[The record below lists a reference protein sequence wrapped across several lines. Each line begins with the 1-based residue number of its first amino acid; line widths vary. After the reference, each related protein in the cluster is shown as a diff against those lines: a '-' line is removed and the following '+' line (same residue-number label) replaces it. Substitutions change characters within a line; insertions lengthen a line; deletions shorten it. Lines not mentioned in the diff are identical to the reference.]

1 MEKLIEEFSI
11 GLFFWQTIIFVILI
25 FLLKKFAWSPIL
37 KAVNDREQGIK
48 DALDSAEAAKKEMQS
63 LQADNEKI
71 MKEARAQRDSLL
83 KEARDLKNSMISQAK
98 DEAKSEAQK
107 IIESAN
113 EAILNEKNAAV
124 SDIKKQ
130 VASLSIEI
138 AEKLLKEKLSDDNKQ
153 MKIVEDLIKDVKLKW
168 IITELHIDTP
178 KQH

>member
-71 MKEARAQRDSLL
+71 MKEARAERDSLL

-168 IITELHIDTP
+168 TITELHIDTP

>member
-25 FLLKKFAWSPIL
+25 YLLQKFAWSPIL

-71 MKEARAQRDSLL
+71 MKEARAERDSLL
-83 KEARDLKNSMISQAK
+83 KEARGLKNSMISQAK

>member
-71 MKEARAQRDSLL
+71 MKEARAERDSLL

-138 AEKLLKEKLSDDNKQ
+138 AEKLLKEKLSDDSKQ

>member
-71 MKEARAQRDSLL
+71 MKEARAERDSLL
-83 KEARDLKNSMISQAK
+83 KEARDLKNTMISQAK

-153 MKIVEDLIKDVKLKW
+153 MKIVEDLIKDVKLK
-168 IITELHIDTP
+168 
-178 KQH
+178 

>member
-48 DALDSAEAAKKEMQS
+48 DALDSAEAAKIEMQS
-63 LQADNEKI
+63 LKADNEKI
-71 MKEARAQRDSLL
+71 MKEARAERDSLL

-153 MKIVEDLIKDVKLKW
+153 MKIVEDLIKDVKLK
-168 IITELHIDTP
+168 
-178 KQH
+178 

>member
-71 MKEARAQRDSLL
+71 MKEARAERDSLL

-153 MKIVEDLIKDVKLKW
+153 MKIVENLIKDVKLK
-168 IITELHIDTP
+168 
-178 KQH
+178 

>member
-71 MKEARAQRDSLL
+71 MKEARAERDSLL

-168 IITELHIDTP
+168 ITTELHIDTP

>member
-1 MEKLIEEFSI
+1 MKNFQL
-11 GLFFWQTIIFVILI
+11 GY
-25 FLLKKFAWSPIL
+25 FLANDNFCYSNFLVKKFAWSPIL

-71 MKEARAQRDSLL
+71 MKEARAERDSLL

-138 AEKLLKEKLSDDNKQ
+138 AETS
-153 MKIVEDLIKDVKLKW
+153 
-168 IITELHIDTP
+168 
-178 KQH
+178 

>member
-1 MEKLIEEFSI
+1 M
-11 GLFFWQTIIFVILI
+11 
-25 FLLKKFAWSPIL
+25 

-71 MKEARAQRDSLL
+71 MKEARAERDSLL

-168 IITELHIDTP
+168 IITELHIDML
-178 KQH
+178 KQQSPHAIKMR

>member
-71 MKEARAQRDSLL
+71 MKEARAERDSLL

-168 IITELHIDTP
+168 ILTELHIDMP

>member
-1 MEKLIEEFSI
+1 MEKLLEEFSI

-25 FLLKKFAWSPIL
+25 FLLRKFAWSPIL

-71 MKEARAQRDSLL
+71 MKEARAERDSLL
-83 KEARDLKNSMISQAK
+83 KEARGLKNSMISQAK

-153 MKIVEDLIKDVKLKW
+153 MKIVEDLIKDVKLK
-168 IITELHIDTP
+168 
-178 KQH
+178 

>member
-48 DALDSAEAAKKEMQS
+48 DALDSAEVAKKEMQS

-71 MKEARAQRDSLL
+71 MKEARAERDSLL
-83 KEARDLKNSMISQAK
+83 KEARGLKNSMISQAK

-168 IITELHIDTP
+168 FITELHIDTP

>member
-71 MKEARAQRDSLL
+71 MKEARAERDSLL

-98 DEAKSEAQK
+98 DEAKDEAQK

-138 AEKLLKEKLSDDNKQ
+138 AEKLLKEKLSDDWHNYSTQEIKQ
-153 MKIVEDLIKDVKLKW
+153 S
-168 IITELHIDTP
+168 
-178 KQH
+178 

>member
-1 MEKLIEEFSI
+1 M
-11 GLFFWQTIIFVILI
+11 
-25 FLLKKFAWSPIL
+25 

-71 MKEARAQRDSLL
+71 MKEARAERDSLL

-168 IITELHIDTP
+168 IITEQHIDMP

>member
-1 MEKLIEEFSI
+1 
-11 GLFFWQTIIFVILI
+11 
-25 FLLKKFAWSPIL
+25 
-37 KAVNDREQGIK
+37 
-48 DALDSAEAAKKEMQS
+48 MQS

-71 MKEARAQRDSLL
+71 MKEARAERDSLL

-168 IITELHIDTP
+168 FITELHIDTP

>member
-71 MKEARAQRDSLL
+71 MKEARAERDSLL

-113 EAILNEKNAAV
+113 EAILNEK
-124 SDIKKQ
+124 KCCCFR
-130 VASLSIEI
+130 
-138 AEKLLKEKLSDDNKQ
+138 
-153 MKIVEDLIKDVKLKW
+153 
-168 IITELHIDTP
+168 H
-178 KQH
+178 

>member
-48 DALDSAEAAKKEMQS
+48 DALDSAESAKKEMQS

-71 MKEARAQRDSLL
+71 MKEARAERDSLL

-153 MKIVEDLIKDVKLKW
+153 MKIVEDLIKDVKLK
-168 IITELHIDTP
+168 
-178 KQH
+178 

>member
-71 MKEARAQRDSLL
+71 MKEARAERDSLL

-98 DEAKSEAQK
+98 DEAKFEAQK

>member
-71 MKEARAQRDSLL
+71 MKEARAERDSLL
-83 KEARDLKNSMISQAK
+83 KEARGLKNSMISQAK

-113 EAILNEKNAAV
+113 EAILNEKKCNLYKLTM
-124 SDIKKQ
+124 KK
-130 VASLSIEI
+130 
-138 AEKLLKEKLSDDNKQ
+138 
-153 MKIVEDLIKDVKLKW
+153 
-168 IITELHIDTP
+168 
-178 KQH
+178 

>member
-71 MKEARAQRDSLL
+71 MKEARAERDSLL
-83 KEARDLKNSMISQAK
+83 KEARDLKNSIISQAK

-153 MKIVEDLIKDVKLKW
+153 MKIVEDLIKDVKLK
-168 IITELHIDTP
+168 
-178 KQH
+178 

>member
-1 MEKLIEEFSI
+1 M
-11 GLFFWQTIIFVILI
+11 
-25 FLLKKFAWSPIL
+25 

-71 MKEARAQRDSLL
+71 MKEARAERDSLL
-83 KEARDLKNSMISQAK
+83 KEARDLKNSIISQAK

-113 EAILNEKNAAV
+113 EAILNQKNAAV

-178 KQH
+178 KQQLLHVTKMR

>member
-71 MKEARAQRDSLL
+71 MKEARAERDSLL
-83 KEARDLKNSMISQAK
+83 KEARGLKNSMISQAK

-113 EAILNEKNAAV
+113 EAILNEQNAAV

-153 MKIVEDLIKDVKLKW
+153 MKIVEDLIKDVKLK
-168 IITELHIDTP
+168 
-178 KQH
+178 

>member
-25 FLLKKFAWSPIL
+25 YLLQKFAWSPIL

-71 MKEARAQRDSLL
+71 MKEARAERDSLL
-83 KEARDLKNSMISQAK
+83 KEARGLKNSMISQAK

-168 IITELHIDTP
+168 FITELHIDTP

>member
-25 FLLKKFAWSPIL
+25 FMLKKYAWSPIL

-71 MKEARAQRDSLL
+71 MKEARAERDSLL
-83 KEARDLKNSMISQAK
+83 KEARDLKNSIISQAK

-107 IIESAN
+107 IIASAN

-153 MKIVEDLIKDVKLKW
+153 MKIVEDLIKDVKLK
-168 IITELHIDTP
+168 
-178 KQH
+178 

>member
-25 FLLKKFAWSPIL
+25 LLLKKFAWSPIL

-71 MKEARAQRDSLL
+71 MKEARAERDSLL

-153 MKIVEDLIKDVKLKW
+153 MKIVEDLIKDVKLK
-168 IITELHIDTP
+168 
-178 KQH
+178 

>member
-25 FLLKKFAWSPIL
+25 YLLQKFAWSPIL

-71 MKEARAQRDSLL
+71 MKEARAERDSLL

-153 MKIVEDLIKDVKLKW
+153 MKIVEDLIKDVKLK
-168 IITELHIDTP
+168 
-178 KQH
+178 

>member
-71 MKEARAQRDSLL
+71 MKEARAERDSLL

-153 MKIVEDLIKDVKLKW
+153 MKIVEDLIEDVKLK
-168 IITELHIDTP
+168 
-178 KQH
+178 

>member
-48 DALDSAEAAKKEMQS
+48 EALDSAEAAKKEMQS

-71 MKEARAQRDSLL
+71 MKEARAERDSLL

-124 SDIKKQ
+124 LDIKKQ

-153 MKIVEDLIKDVKLKW
+153 MKIVEDLIKDVKLK
-168 IITELHIDTP
+168 
-178 KQH
+178 

>member
-1 MEKLIEEFSI
+1 M
-11 GLFFWQTIIFVILI
+11 
-25 FLLKKFAWSPIL
+25 

-71 MKEARAQRDSLL
+71 MKEARAERDSLL

>member
-37 KAVNDREQGIK
+37 KAVNDTEQGIK

-71 MKEARAQRDSLL
+71 MKEARAERDSLL

>member
-25 FLLKKFAWSPIL
+25 YLLKKFAWSPIL

-71 MKEARAQRDSLL
+71 MKEARAERDSLL
-83 KEARDLKNSMISQAK
+83 KEARGLKNSMISQAK

-153 MKIVEDLIKDVKLKW
+153 MKIVEDLIKDVKLK
-168 IITELHIDTP
+168 
-178 KQH
+178 

>member
-48 DALDSAEAAKKEMQS
+48 DALDSAEVAKKEMQS

-71 MKEARAQRDSLL
+71 MKEARAERDSLL

-153 MKIVEDLIKDVKLKW
+153 MKIVEDLIKDVKLK
-168 IITELHIDTP
+168 
-178 KQH
+178 

>member
-71 MKEARAQRDSLL
+71 MKEARAERDSLL

-124 SDIKKQ
+124 LDIKKQ

-153 MKIVEDLIKDVKLKW
+153 MKIVEDLIKDVKLK
-168 IITELHIDTP
+168 
-178 KQH
+178 